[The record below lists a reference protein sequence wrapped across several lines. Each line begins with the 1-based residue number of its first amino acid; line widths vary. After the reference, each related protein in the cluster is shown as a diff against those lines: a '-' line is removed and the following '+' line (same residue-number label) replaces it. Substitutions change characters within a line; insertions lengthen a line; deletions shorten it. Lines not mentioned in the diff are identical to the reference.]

1 MYESFI
7 TDSERGILAPKGFPK
22 VPEGSWFASYKVDND
37 DVWAKVLD
45 GTFKGFS
52 VEGVFN
58 KQLVKMDKDLNLN
71 NNKMSDKRNE
81 MLEGLKSFISKYS
94 SKEEVVEVKMTENIL
109 EDGETMVVYDAE
121 VIATGVVVSLVDSE
135 GQLQAMPQGSYV
147 LQDGTTFDVVDEE
160 GTADNVVLAE
170 APAEEGAE
178 GGEEAPAATG
188 ADMKETNAT
197 GQAKRVVETTIK
209 ESNFNDE
216 QMKEL
221 EELKAEFAELK
232 KGFEAIALEKEEFAK
247 ANEAA
252 NKDKEELNDKIE
264 SMFSL
269 INKIAEEPA
278 AEPTVSKPAKF
289 NATTQKKSFKEDLA
303 ELRK

>member
-1 MYESFI
+1 
-7 TDSERGILAPKGFPK
+7 
-22 VPEGSWFASYKVDND
+22 
-37 DVWAKVLD
+37 
-45 GTFKGFS
+45 
-52 VEGVFN
+52 
-58 KQLVKMDKDLNLN
+58 
-71 NNKMSDKRNE
+71 
-81 MLEGLKSFISKYS
+81 
-94 SKEEVVEVKMTENIL
+94 
-109 EDGETMVVYDAE
+109 MVVYDAE